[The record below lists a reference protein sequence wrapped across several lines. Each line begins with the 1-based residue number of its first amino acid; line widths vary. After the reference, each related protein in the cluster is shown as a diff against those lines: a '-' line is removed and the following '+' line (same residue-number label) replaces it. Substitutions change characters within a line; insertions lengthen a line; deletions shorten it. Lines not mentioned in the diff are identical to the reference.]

1 VFGGSVEY
9 VLKDTDFTHQV
20 KVCVAAGAA
29 KSAVDAR
36 KKEEEEDYQQRACM
50 HVASDADV

>member
-1 VFGGSVEY
+1 MFGGSVEY